1 MVAALVTKRRGTVIA
16 IDEPEMSMHIA
27 WQRKLVDALLRC
39 ASNASPQFI
48 FATHAPDIVAE
59 HRESLVAFE

>member
-1 MVAALVTKRRGTVIA
+1 
-16 IDEPEMSMHIA
+16 MSMHIA